1 MEIFD
6 KQGGGMYS
14 SNNDI
19 PVTALCGPSDFS
31 FVHIAPNSDVNGVI
45 TSYVVTATL
54 GVDTP

>member
-1 MEIFD
+1 MEIYD
-6 KQGGGMYS
+6 KHGGMMYES
-14 SNNDI
+14 KNT
-19 PVTALCGPSDFS
+19 VFAKCGASDFS